1 MNLNV
6 VRVLR
11 SVPFAVVFVFA
22 VSAAGLA
29 ESKADAEFS
38 QGKALMQK
46 KQYAQALEHFNS
58 ALQHDNKLK
67 TAYLLRGEASEKLKK
82 YEDAIDSYNSYVQ
95 MVPNDPD
102 VFLRLSD
109 DYEKTGKY
117 NLAISYIGKAVVMR
131 PRDGHIYARRA
142 DLYDKLDEHNLAVID
157 RDVAKKLGVVAPV
170 SGAKKATHPANA
182 TKGKSALRGKQ

>member
-1 MNLNV
+1 MNLRF

-11 SVPFAVVFVFA
+11 SVALAAVFGCA
-22 VSAAGLA
+22 VCAAGLA

-46 KQYAQALEHFNS
+46 KQYAQALQHFDS

-67 TAYLLRGEASEKLKK
+67 TAYLLRGEANEKLKK
-82 YEDAIDSYNSYVQ
+82 YEDAIDSYNLYVQ

-109 DYEKTGKY
+109 DYEKTGK
-117 NLAISYIGKAVVMR
+117 NNVAISYLGKAVVMR

-142 DLYDKLDEHNLAVID
+142 NLYDKLGEHNLAVID
-157 RDVAKKLGVVAPV
+157 RDVAKKLGVAAPD
-170 SGAKKATHPANA
+170 SGTKNAVRPAHGA
-182 TKGKSALRGKQ
+182 KGKSAFRGTH